1 MFIGHKYYHNIYGD
15 KMTNPLSQYFRQ
27 PSIYI
32 KLPSQGQ
39 NYPQGSLII
48 PQNGELPVYPM
59 TAIDEIT
66 YRTPDALFNGQA
78 TVNVIQS
85 CIPNI
90 KDAWAVPSIDLDT
103 ILIAIR
109 IASYGHDMEFATTCP
124 KCQNTS
130 ERTID
135 LRSMLDVLRAPD
147 YTVNIRYND
156 LEIYF
161 RPLSYKNLNE
171 NSQLQFEQQKLLQ
184 VIPDSTISEADKM
197 DALTK
202 AFKQL
207 TEITIRSLSI
217 SITTIKTPQALVT
230 EQPYIEEF
238 LKNCDRELFN
248 QIRDHVLKLREQS
261 ELQPLKLKCE
271 TCENEY
277 EQALTLDMTSFFA
290 PAS

>member
-1 MFIGHKYYHNIYGD
+1 MS
-15 KMTNPLSQYFRQ
+15 NPLSQYFRQ

-39 NYPQGSLII
+39 NYPSGTLVI
-48 PQNGELPVYPM
+48 PANGELPVYPM

-85 CIPNI
+85 CVPNI

-124 KCQNTS
+124 ACQDTT
-130 ERTID
+130 ERSID
-135 LRSMLDVLRAPD
+135 LRTMLDALRAPD
-147 YTVNIRYND
+147 YAAHVSHGD
-156 LEIYF
+156 LSIYF
-161 RPLSYKNLNE
+161 RPLNYKNLND
-171 NSQLQFEQQKLLQ
+171 NSALQYEQQKLLQ

-197 DALTK
+197 TALTQ
-202 AFKQL
+202 AFKSL
-207 TEITIRSLSI
+207 TEITIRSLAI
-217 SITTIKTPQALVT
+217 SITAIKTPQALVS
-230 EQPYIEEF
+230 EPAHIEEF
-238 LKNCDRELFN
+238 LKNCERDLFN
-248 QIRDHVLKLREQS
+248 QIRDHVLQLREQS
-261 ELQPLKLKCE
+261 ELQPLKLEC
-271 TCENEY
+271 TACNHQY
-277 EQALTLDMTSFFA
+277 EQALTLDMASFFA

>member
-1 MFIGHKYYHNIYGD
+1 MS
-15 KMTNPLSQYFRQ
+15 NPLSQYFRQ

-39 NYPQGSLII
+39 NYPAGTLVI
-48 PQNGELPVYPM
+48 PANGELPVYPM

-85 CIPNI
+85 CVPNI

-124 KCQNTS
+124 ACQDTT
-130 ERTID
+130 ERSID
-135 LRSMLDVLRAPD
+135 LRTMLDALRAPD
-147 YTVNIRYND
+147 YAAHVSHGD
-156 LEIYF
+156 LSIYF
-161 RPLSYKNLNE
+161 RPLNYKNLND
-171 NSQLQFEQQKLLQ
+171 NSALQYEQQKLLQ

-197 DALTK
+197 TALTQ
-202 AFKQL
+202 AFKSL
-207 TEITIRSLSI
+207 TEITIRSLAI
-217 SITTIKTPQALVT
+217 SITAIKTPQALVS
-230 EQPYIEEF
+230 EPAHIEEF
-238 LKNCDRELFN
+238 LKNCERDLFN
-248 QIRDHVLKLREQS
+248 QIRDHVLQLREQS
-261 ELQPLKLKCE
+261 ELQPLKLEC
-271 TCENEY
+271 TACNHQY
-277 EQALTLDMTSFFA
+277 QQALTLDMASFFA

>member
-1 MFIGHKYYHNIYGD
+1 
-15 KMTNPLSQYFRQ
+15 MTNPLSQYFRQ

-39 NYPQGSLII
+39 NYPAGTIVM
-48 PQNGELPVYPM
+48 PANGELPVYPM

-85 CIPNI
+85 CVPNI

-109 IASYGHDMEFATTCP
+109 IASYGHDMDFATSCP
-124 KCQNTS
+124 ACNDTS
-130 ERTID
+130 ERSID
-135 LRSMLDVLRAPD
+135 LRTMLDALRSPD
-147 YTVNIRYND
+147 YTSHITYGD

-161 RPLSYKNLNE
+161 RPLSYKNLND

-184 VIPDSTISEADKM
+184 VIPDSAVSEADKM
-197 DALTK
+197 TALTR

-207 TEITIRSLSI
+207 TEITVRSLSI
-217 SITTIKTPQALVT
+217 SITMIKTPSALVS
-230 EQPYIEEF
+230 EQPFIEEF

-248 QIRDHVLKLREQS
+248 QVRDHVLKLREQS
-261 ELQPLKLKCE
+261 ELQPLKLQCTACNNK
-271 TCENEY
+271 Y
-277 EQALTLDMTSFFA
+277 EQALTLDMASFSA

>member
-1 MFIGHKYYHNIYGD
+1 
-15 KMTNPLSQYFRQ
+15 
-27 PSIYI
+27 
-32 KLPSQGQ
+32 LPSQGQ
-39 NYPQGSLII
+39 NYPQGTLTV
-48 PQNGELPVYPM
+48 PANGELPVYPM

-85 CIPNI
+85 CVPNI
-90 KDAWAVPSIDLDT
+90 KDAWAIPSIDLDT

-109 IASYGHDMEFATTCP
+109 IASYGHDMEFGTTCP
-124 KCQNTS
+124 KCQESS

-135 LRSMLDVLRAPD
+135 LRSMLDALRAPD
-147 YTVNIRYND
+147 YNANIKHGD

-161 RPLSYKNLNE
+161 RPLNYKNLND

-197 DALTK
+197 TALTK

-207 TEITIRSLSI
+207 TEITVRSLSI

-230 EQPYIEEF
+230 EPAYIEEF

-248 QIRDHVLKLREQS
+248 QIRDHVLSLREQS
-261 ELQPLKLKCE
+261 ELQPLKLEC
-271 TCENEY
+271 TACNHRY
-277 EQALTLDMTSFFA
+277 EQALTLDMASFFA
-290 PAS
+290 LAS

>member
-1 MFIGHKYYHNIYGD
+1 MS
-15 KMTNPLSQYFRQ
+15 NPLSQYFRQ

-39 NYPQGSLII
+39 NYPAGTLVI
-48 PQNGELPVYPM
+48 PANGELPVYPM

-85 CIPNI
+85 CVPNI

-124 KCQNTS
+124 ACQDTT
-130 ERTID
+130 ERSID
-135 LRSMLDVLRAPD
+135 LRTMLDALRAPD
-147 YTVNIRYND
+147 YAAHVSHGD
-156 LEIYF
+156 LSIYF
-161 RPLSYKNLNE
+161 RPLNYKNLND
-171 NSQLQFEQQKLLQ
+171 NSALQYEQQKLLQ

-197 DALTK
+197 TALTQ
-202 AFKQL
+202 AFKSL
-207 TEITIRSLSI
+207 TEITIRSLAI
-217 SITTIKTPQALVT
+217 SITAIKTPQALVS
-230 EQPYIEEF
+230 EPAHIEEF
-238 LKNCDRELFN
+238 LKNCERDLFN
-248 QIRDHVLKLREQS
+248 QIRDHVLRLREQS
-261 ELQPLKLKCE
+261 ELQPLKLEC
-271 TCENEY
+271 TACNHQY
-277 EQALTLDMTSFFA
+277 QQALTLDMASFFA

>member
-1 MFIGHKYYHNIYGD
+1 M
-15 KMTNPLSQYFRQ
+15 PA
-27 PSIYI
+27 
-32 KLPSQGQ
+32 
-39 NYPQGSLII
+39 
-48 PQNGELPVYPM
+48 NGELPVYPM

-109 IASYGHDMEFATTCP
+109 IASYGHDMDFATSCP
-124 KCQNTS
+124 ACNDTS

-135 LRSMLDVLRAPD
+135 LRTMLDALRSPD
-147 YTVNIRYND
+147 YASHITHGD

-161 RPLSYKNLNE
+161 KPLSYKNLND

-184 VIPDSTISEADKM
+184 VIPDSTVSEADKM
-197 DALTK
+197 TALTR

-207 TEITIRSLSI
+207 TEITVRSLSI
-217 SITTIKTPQALVT
+217 SITMIKTPSALVG
-230 EQPYIEEF
+230 EQPFIEEF

-261 ELQPLKLKCE
+261 ELQPLKLQCTACNNK
-271 TCENEY
+271 Y
-277 EQALTLDMTSFFA
+277 EQALTLDMASFFA

>member
-1 MFIGHKYYHNIYGD
+1 
-15 KMTNPLSQYFRQ
+15 MTNPLSQYFRQ

-39 NYPQGSLII
+39 NYPTGTLAM
-48 PQNGELPVYPM
+48 PVNGELPVYPM

-85 CIPNI
+85 CVPGI

-109 IASYGHDMEFATTCP
+109 IASYGHDMEFGTTCP
-124 KCQNTS
+124 ACSDTT
-130 ERTID
+130 ERTVD
-135 LRSMLDVLRAPD
+135 LRTMLDALRAPD
-147 YTVNIRYND
+147 YTAHISHGD

-161 RPLSYKNLNE
+161 RPLNYKNLND

-184 VIPDSTISEADKM
+184 IIPDSTISEADKM
-197 DALTK
+197 TALTK

-207 TEITIRSLSI
+207 TEITIQSLALSI
-217 SITTIKTPQALVT
+217 TAIKTPSALVT
-230 EQPYIEEF
+230 EQPYIEDF

-248 QIRDHVLKLREQS
+248 QIRDHVLKLRELS
-261 ELQPLKLKCE
+261 ELQPLKLKC
-271 TCENEY
+271 TACNHEY

>member
-1 MFIGHKYYHNIYGD
+1 MSK
-15 KMTNPLSQYFRQ
+15 PLSQYFRQ

-39 NYPQGSLII
+39 NYPSGTLVI
-48 PQNGELPVYPM
+48 PANGELPVYPM

-85 CIPNI
+85 CVPNI

-124 KCQNTS
+124 ACQDTT
-130 ERTID
+130 ERSID
-135 LRSMLDVLRAPD
+135 LRTMLDALRAPD
-147 YTVNIRYND
+147 YAAHVSHGD
-156 LEIYF
+156 LSIYF
-161 RPLSYKNLNE
+161 RPLNYKNLND
-171 NSQLQFEQQKLLQ
+171 NSALQYEQQKLLQ

-197 DALTK
+197 TALTQ
-202 AFKQL
+202 AFKSL
-207 TEITIRSLSI
+207 TEITIRSLAI
-217 SITTIKTPQALVT
+217 SITAIKTPQALVS
-230 EQPYIEEF
+230 EPAHIEEF
-238 LKNCDRELFN
+238 LKNCERDLFN
-248 QIRDHVLKLREQS
+248 QIRDHVLQLREQS
-261 ELQPLKLKCE
+261 ELQPLKLEC
-271 TCENEY
+271 TACNHQY
-277 EQALTLDMTSFFA
+277 QQALTLDMASFFA

>member
-1 MFIGHKYYHNIYGD
+1 MS
-15 KMTNPLSQYFRQ
+15 NPLSQYFRQ

-39 NYPQGSLII
+39 NYPAGTLIM
-48 PQNGELPVYPM
+48 PANGELPVYPM

-85 CIPNI
+85 CVPSIL
-90 KDAWAVPSIDLDT
+90 DAWAVPSIDLDT

-124 KCQNTS
+124 ACNDTS

-135 LRSMLDVLRAPD
+135 LRTMLDALRAPD
-147 YTVNIRYND
+147 YAAHVSHGD
-156 LEIYF
+156 LSIYF
-161 RPLSYKNLNE
+161 RPLNYKNLND
-171 NSQLQFEQQKLLQ
+171 NSALQYEQQKLLQ

-197 DALTK
+197 TALTQ
-202 AFKQL
+202 AFKSL
-207 TEITIRSLSI
+207 TEITIRSLAI
-217 SITTIKTPQALVT
+217 SITAIKTPQALVS
-230 EQPYIEEF
+230 EPAHIEEF
-238 LKNCDRELFN
+238 LKNCERDLFN
-248 QIRDHVLKLREQS
+248 QIRDHVLRLREQS
-261 ELQPLKLKCE
+261 ELQPLKLEC
-271 TCENEY
+271 TACNHQY
-277 EQALTLDMTSFFA
+277 QQALTLDMASFFA

>member
-1 MFIGHKYYHNIYGD
+1 MS
-15 KMTNPLSQYFRQ
+15 NPLSQYFRQ

-39 NYPQGSLII
+39 NYPAGTLVM
-48 PQNGELPVYPM
+48 PANGELPVYPM

-85 CIPNI
+85 CVPSIL
-90 KDAWAVPSIDLDT
+90 DAWAVPGIDLDT

-109 IASYGHDMEFATTCP
+109 IASYGHEMEFATTCP
-124 KCQNTS
+124 ACNATS

-135 LRSMLDVLRAPD
+135 LRTMLDALRAPD
-147 YTVNIRYND
+147 YTAHVSHGD

-161 RPLSYKNLNE
+161 RPLSYKNLND
-171 NSQLQFEQQKLLQ
+171 NSALQYEQQKLLQ

-197 DALTK
+197 TALTQ
-202 AFKQL
+202 AFKSL
-207 TEITIRSLSI
+207 TEITIRSLAI
-217 SITTIKTPQALVT
+217 SITAIKTPQALVS
-230 EQPYIEEF
+230 EPAHIEEF
-238 LKNCDRELFN
+238 LKNCERDLFN
-248 QIRDHVLKLREQS
+248 QIRDHVLRLREQS
-261 ELQPLKLKCE
+261 ELQPLKLEC
-271 TCENEY
+271 TACNHQY
-277 EQALTLDMTSFFA
+277 QQALTLDMASFFA

>member
-1 MFIGHKYYHNIYGD
+1 
-15 KMTNPLSQYFRQ
+15 MTNPLTQYFRQ

-39 NYPQGSLII
+39 NYPVGTLNMPTNS
-48 PQNGELPVYPM
+48 ELPVYPM

-85 CIPNI
+85 CVPAI
-90 KDAWAVPSIDLDT
+90 KDAWAIPSIDLDT

-109 IASYGHDMEFATTCP
+109 IASYGHDMDFGTTCP
-124 KCQNTS
+124 ACEKTS
-130 ERTID
+130 ERTVD
-135 LRSMLDVLRAPD
+135 LRTMLDALRAPD
-147 YTVNIRYND
+147 YNGHINYND

-161 RPLSYKNLNE
+161 RPLNYKNLND
-171 NSQLQFEQQKLLQ
+171 NSQLQYEQQKLLQ
-184 VIPDSTISEADKM
+184 IIPDATISEAEKM
-197 DALTK
+197 TALTK

-207 TEITIRSLSI
+207 TDITVQSLALSI
-217 SITTIKTPQALVT
+217 VAIKTPHALVN
-230 EQPYIEEF
+230 EPEYINDF

-248 QIRDHVLKLREQS
+248 QIRDHVMKLRELS
-261 ELQPLKLKCE
+261 ELQPLKL
-271 TCENEY
+271 TCDSCNHQY